1 MKLIKTAAIF
11 AAATSLSS
19 VSADALSLRKGAQP
33 AEIPPASYTADTYVD
48 SRGCVYIRA
57 GFSGAVSWVPRV
69 SRSRKVV
76 CGAKPSLGASARQ
89 AAAPKPEPRTAPK
102 VSAPKAS
109 AQRVVAA
116 PKPATRRVVE
126 PAARVATPAP
136 RTGFVPTISPRKTVT
151 PIFGGRTV
159 ATPFVP
165 AAVAAPVA
173 PVASAAV
180 APAQAVTRTVRVTC
194 PANASVSKVKMK
206 NGQSIPVRCGP
217 QQIEPVTYLVNH
229 SNGDQTRVIA
239 APAARMGSVAQMTP
253 QYQAAP
259 AAQAAGSYNPVPT
272 YGSAEAARAAGGVK
286 IKGYRGGYPVIARED
301 VAALPPGT
309 RVAPP
314 TYPASNMKVAV
325 PQGYKPAWSDDRLNT
340 QRGVQTVEGMAQARM
355 VWTDTVPRRLV
366 AATTQPVEAGGRVTP
381 GNYVPVP
388 IYNAPPADYATG
400 SISTRVSGTEHVSS
414 RAAPTKLRPV
424 TKVKRTAAAPKVT
437 AASHRYV
444 QVGAYANPDNARKV
458 IRSLQNMGFKVS
470 SSTRTRNGRTVK
482 TILAGPFSQQSALN
496 KALSRIRS
504 VGYSKAFL
512 RR

>member
-1 MKLIKTAAIF
+1 MKIISTAAVF
-11 AAATSLSS
+11 AATTLLSS

-33 AEIPPASYTADTYVD
+33 AEIPPASYAADTYVD

-76 CGAKPSLGASARQ
+76 CGAKPSLGVSAR
-89 AAAPKPEPRTAPK
+89 KGPESERHI
-102 VSAPKAS
+102 APKAS
-109 AQRVVAA
+109 APRVAAA

-126 PAARVATPAP
+126 PEVRVATPAP
-136 RTGFVPTISPRKTVT
+136 RAGFVPRISPRKTVT
-151 PIFGGRTV
+151 PIFGRKTV

-173 PVASAAV
+173 PVAPAAV

-194 PANASVSKVKMK
+194 PANASVSKVQMK

-239 APAARMGSVAQMTP
+239 APAARMGSVAQMVP
-253 QYQAAP
+253 QYQAAT
-259 AAQAAGSYNPVPT
+259 AAGSYNPVPT

-340 QRGVQTVEGMAQARM
+340 QRGVQTVEGMSQTRM

-414 RAAPTKLRPV
+414 RTAPTTLRPV
-424 TKVKRTAAAPKVT
+424 TKVKRTAVAPKAT

-444 QVGAYANPDNARKV
+444 QVGAYANPDNASKV
-458 IRSLQNMGFKVS
+458 ISSLQNMGFKVS

-496 KALSRIRS
+496 NALTRIRS
-504 VGYSKAFL
+504 LGYSKAFL